1 MYKKLLNK
9 ISNKKIKIGV
19 VGLGYVGLPLAINFI
34 KKKFDVIGIDND
46 KKKISLLKK
55 NKSYISSIK
64 KKDILYFKYFPNK
77 ITSNINIVKNLDI
90 IFVCLPTPLKDNK
103 KPNMTFV
110 LNFFKKI
117 KNNINKK
124 LIVLES
130 TVYPGASRYILK
142 KMGIKIN
149 DIGKSIFF
157 GYSPEREN
165 PGDKNFSYDK
175 TPKVISG
182 YTKECLNLTYK
193 IYKPIVKKIYKAE
206 SLEVAEMSK
215 LLENIY
221 RSVNISLVNEIKI
234 ICNHFKNLN
243 VYDVINAASSKNFG
257 FKKFSPGPGIG
268 GHCIPVDPYYL
279 SWASKNR
286 GYNPKFID
294 VAGKMNDLVTN
305 WVTKNMVSFLT
316 KKLRKKKFKILIV
329 GVSYKANVDDDRES
343 PSFKIMK
350 ILKKNNI
357 NFSYHDPFFPRLR
370 SGRQNKFNLK
380 SLALNKKNLLNF
392 DASMIVTDH
401 DNIDYNLLVKHS
413 KFVIDTRGVMYKK
426 KLNFDNVINL

>member
-9 ISNKKIKIGV
+9 ISNKKTKIGI

-64 KKDILYFKYFPNK
+64 KKDILYFKYFPDK

-124 LIVLES
+124 LIILES

-142 KMGIKIN
+142 KMGVKIN
-149 DIGKSIFF
+149 DIGKSVFF

-182 YTKECLNLTYK
+182 YTKECLNLTYE

-305 WVTKNMVSFLT
+305 WVTKNMVSFLK
-316 KKLRKKKFKILIV
+316 KKLRKKKLKILIV

-350 ILKKNNI
+350 ILKK
-357 NFSYHDPFFPRLR
+357 
-370 SGRQNKFNLK
+370 K
-380 SLALNKKNLLNF
+380 
-392 DASMIVTDH
+392 
-401 DNIDYNLLVKHS
+401 
-413 KFVIDTRGVMYKK
+413 
-426 KLNFDNVINL
+426 